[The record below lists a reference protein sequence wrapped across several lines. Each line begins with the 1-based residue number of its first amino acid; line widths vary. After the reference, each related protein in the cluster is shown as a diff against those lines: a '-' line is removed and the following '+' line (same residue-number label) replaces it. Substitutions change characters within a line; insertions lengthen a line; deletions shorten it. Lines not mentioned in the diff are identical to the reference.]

1 MYLFLGLQ
9 LATKMLKKLHLFIL
23 RSFAGPFF
31 VTFII
36 AMFVLVMQFL
46 WLWIDELVGKGLG
59 AKVIGELLLY
69 QSTTLVPLAIPIS
82 VLISCIMTFGNLG
95 QHYEMVA
102 MKASGIP
109 LRKIMAPI
117 FIFCVLL
124 SILAFYI
131 ANIVVPDS
139 VLKAR
144 LLLYDVQ
151 QKKPALNIREGIFYN
166 GIENFSIKVGKKSDD
181 GKEISDV
188 MIYDHSSNKGNSAL
202 VVANRGKMEMSAD
215 SSYLFF
221 TLYDGTRYEE
231 LPPSGPR
238 NTLPF
243 DRTAFKMQE
252 MVLDLSGF
260 KLSRTNEDLF
270 KNNYQMLNINELED
284 EADSIGR
291 EIRNK
296 DKGFAGS
303 IRNFYH
309 IYDTLN
315 KGRLPDA
322 DILQKRHIPDN
333 FTERERPQILM
344 LAQNQ
349 ARTVKG
355 IAEFALAEKEV
366 NEEYLSKIWMEWHR
380 KFTLSI
386 ACMLFFFIGAP
397 FGTIIRK
404 GGLGMP
410 MVSAVI
416 IFVAYYMVMVSG
428 EKFAKEGVMSPFM
441 GTWLA
446 TLLMVPLGIF
456 LTYKASVDSA
466 IFSSEAYSRFFK
478 KLIKRFARKTHEHS
492 TAA

>member
-1 MYLFLGLQ
+1 
-9 LATKMLKKLHLFIL
+9 
-23 RSFAGPFF
+23 
-31 VTFII
+31 
-36 AMFVLVMQFL
+36 MFVLVMQFL

-59 AKVIGELLLY
+59 WKVIGELLLY

-82 VLISCIMTFGNLG
+82 VLLSCIMTFGNLG

-102 MKASGIP
+102 MKSAGIP

-117 FIFCVLL
+117 FVFCLLL
-124 SILAFYI
+124 SVLAFYI

-151 QKKPALNIREGIFYN
+151 QKKPALNIREGLFYN
-166 GIENFSIKVGKKSDD
+166 GIENFSIKVGKKSAD
-181 GKEISDV
+181 GKKIEEV

-202 VVANRGKMEMSAD
+202 VVAERGKMEMSAD

-221 TLYDGTRYEE
+221 TLYNGTRYEE
-231 LPPSGPR
+231 LPSDGPK

-243 DRTAFKMQE
+243 DRTEFKMQE
-252 MVLDLSGF
+252 MVLDLTGF
-260 KLSRTNEDLF
+260 KLSRTSEDLF
-270 KNNYQMLNINELED
+270 KNNYQMLNIAELED
-284 EADSIGR
+284 EADSIRR
-291 EIRNK
+291 EIRAK
-296 DKGFAGS
+296 DAGFAGS
-303 IRNFYH
+303 IKSFFH

-315 KGRLPDA
+315 QFRKPDP
-322 DILQKRHIPDN
+322 DVLQKRHIPDN
-333 FTERERPQILM
+333 FTEKERPQMIT
-344 LAQNQ
+344 LALNQ

-355 IAEFALAEKEV
+355 IAEFSVSEKEM
-366 NEEYLSKIWMEWHR
+366 NEEYLRKIWMEWHR

-386 ACMLFFFIGAP
+386 ACLLFFFIGAP

-416 IFVAYYMVMVSG
+416 IFVLYYMIMVTG
-428 EKFAKEGVMSPFM
+428 EKFAKEGVMSPLL

-446 TLLMVPLGIF
+446 SFVMIPLGAF
-456 LTYKASVDSA
+456 LTYKASIDSSL
-466 IFSSEAYSRFFK
+466 FSAEAYLRFFK
-478 KLIKRFARKTHEHS
+478 NIGNWFRKKKHENS
-492 TAA
+492 VTA